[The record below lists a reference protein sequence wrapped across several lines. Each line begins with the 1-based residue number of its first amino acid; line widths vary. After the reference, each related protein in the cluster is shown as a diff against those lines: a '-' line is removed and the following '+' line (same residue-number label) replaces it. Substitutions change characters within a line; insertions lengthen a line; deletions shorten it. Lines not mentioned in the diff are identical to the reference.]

1 MSSTSTSIQALQH
14 DLDLPI
20 DRSTLSLLE
29 QSVDAVWIVGL
40 DGRIVYAT
48 ASVQKTYSLGP
59 VPLGQTLDQLEFF
72 DTRIPVVCDYLQ
84 ALQDHKHYQNDQF
97 LFSFKHRAPSVAR
110 VVGQPLFDSEGQYKG
125 YLTSAI
131 DLGGSGV
138 VNYMRD
144 RLAVH
149 GDQAVNQPEYE
160 LDHFVQTLQQ
170 TLGIDSVMISGVEGS
185 KMDVLSFYQR
195 GVKQPVYALDIHGT
209 PCEKTLEQGSY
220 IVLRDMPRH
229 YADVSKLMEAETY
242 MGYRLDDV
250 QGKPMGLLCAFH
262 GQELVPVEVVAQVL
276 DSASTLIAPVLSH
289 YLGGKRFNDQTS
301 ALTQAYRL
309 AKVGTWLNYPGRG
322 TKPRWS
328 PETFEV
334 WGLAE
339 GQEPDL
345 KLMFDQVHP
354 EDQEKVAYH
363 WNNLESIGSYTL
375 EYRITDSHGRI
386 KWLLESAETE
396 LDEQGAYRR
405 VVGVIQDISE
415 QKRDEEQLRTLAHA
429 VFESSSIVYTLD
441 RRARIVDCNPAFEE
455 CTGYSREEV
464 LGQPGTILNTANT
477 PRVLYWGLWR
487 KLLSG
492 QEWRGETENK
502 RCNGEHYW
510 AQTVITPVRNS
521 NGEVISYLC
530 VQEDITEKKRQD
542 AMLRHQAYHDGLTG
556 LANRRKVQEE
566 LEELLKKQQ
575 AVSLLFIDLDGFK
588 YVNDSL
594 GHIVGDGLLQR
605 VGKRLQS
612 TIREADLLARLG
624 GDEFLVV
631 LESNSDAELTAE
643 RILKV
648 LSHPFEISGRI
659 MHLGASIGIVTSP
672 DDGDTSEVLLRN
684 ADAAMYHAKSKG
696 KNTYS
701 VFSSDIYRH
710 SARRM
715 QLEIG
720 LRHALQR
727 GELRLH
733 YQPQKFLADGRLFGA
748 EALCRWYSHELGDVS
763 PSEFIP
769 LAEEIGLIDDLGD
782 WVVREALRSCRQW
795 REAGVED
802 VVVSINVSPRQLRS
816 DSLLTTISGALK
828 EFRLP
833 ASALCVEVTE
843 TLLMDSYDKAQSL
856 LNSLREL
863 GVSLAIDDFGV
874 GYSSLSYLKR
884 FPFDS
889 LKIDRSF
896 VGDMENNEDD
906 HTLIRT
912 IVQLGHNLGLKV
924 VAEGVENQAQQDLLT
939 AIGCDAIQGY
949 WLSKPIDGD
958 SFLDLVVEQ
967 TVVSC

>member
-1 MSSTSTSIQALQH
+1 MSSTSTPVQAFQRE
-14 DLDLPI
+14 LDLPI
-20 DRSTLSLLE
+20 DASTLTLLE
-29 QSVDAVWIVGL
+29 QSVDVVWIVGA
-40 DGRIVYAT
+40 DGRIIYAT
-48 ASVQKTYSLGP
+48 ASVQEIYSLAP
-59 VPLGQTLDQLEFF
+59 VPLGQSLDQLEYF
-72 DTRIPVVCDYLQ
+72 DSSIPAVAAYLNAAEQ
-84 ALQDHKHYQNDQF
+84 RQSYQSDQF
-97 LFSFKHRAPSVAR
+97 FFTFKHRAPSVAR
-110 VVGQPLFDSEGQYKG
+110 LTGQPLFDGDGKYQG

-138 VNYMRD
+138 VGYMRD
-144 RLAVH
+144 LLAVH
-149 GDQAVNQPEYE
+149 GEPGINQPEYE
-160 LDHFVQTLQQ
+160 LDHFAQTLQQ
-170 TLGIDSVMISGVEGS
+170 TLGIDSVMISSVEGS
-185 KMDVLSFYQR
+185 KQDVLSFYQH
-195 GVKQPVYALDIHGT
+195 GVKQPLYAFDSHGT

-220 IVLRDMPRH
+220 IVMRDLSRH
-229 YADVSKLMEAETY
+229 YGDVSSLMSADTY

-250 QGKPMGLLCAFH
+250 QGKPMGMLCAFH
-262 GQELVPVEVVAQVL
+262 NQELVPVDVVAQVL
-276 DSASTLIAPVLSH
+276 DSAATLIAPVLSH
-289 YLGGKRFNDQTS
+289 YLGSKRVNDQTS

-334 WGLAE
+334 WGMSVE
-339 GQEPDL
+339 QEPDL
-345 KLMFDQVHP
+345 RKMFDQVHP
-354 EDQEKVAYH
+354 DDKEKVAHH
-363 WNNLESIGSYTL
+363 WNNLETIGSYTL
-375 EYRITDSHGRI
+375 EYRITDSKGHQ

-396 LDEQGAYRR
+396 LDKQGTYRR

-415 QKRDEEQLRTLAHA
+415 QKRDEEQLITLAHA

-455 CTGYSREEV
+455 CTGYHREEV
-464 LGQPGTILNTANT
+464 LGQPGTILNTPNT
-477 PRVLYWGLWR
+477 SRVLYWGLWR

-492 QEWRGETENK
+492 LEWRGETENK
-502 RCNGEHYW
+502 RRNGEHYW
-510 AQTVITPVRNS
+510 AQTVITPVRSS

-530 VQEDITEKKRQD
+530 VQEDVTEKKQQD
-542 AMLRHQAYHDGLTG
+542 ALLRHQAYHDGLTG
-556 LANRRKVQEE
+556 LANRRKVQEQ
-566 LEELLKKQQ
+566 LEELVKQQQ

-612 TIREADLLARLG
+612 TIRDADLLARLG

-631 LESNSDAELTAE
+631 LESNSDAELTAQ

-648 LSHPFEISGRI
+648 LSHPFEVSGRI
-659 MHLGASIGIVTSP
+659 MHLGASIGIVTAP
-672 DDGDTSEVLLRN
+672 DDGDSAEVLLRN

-733 YQPQKFLADGRLFGA
+733 YQLQKSLADGRLIGA

-763 PSEFIP
+763 PAEFIP

-795 REAGVED
+795 RLEGAED
-802 VVVSINVSPRQLRS
+802 MVVSINVSPRQLRS
-816 DSLLTTISGALK
+816 ESLLTTISNALK
-828 EFRLP
+828 AFNLP

-843 TLLMDSYDKAQSL
+843 TLLMDSYDMAQSL

-863 GVSLAIDDFGV
+863 GVTLAIDDFGV

-896 VGDMENNEDD
+896 VGDMENNDDD
-906 HTLIRT
+906 HTLVRT

-924 VAEGVENQAQQDLLT
+924 VAEGVENQAQQELLT
-939 AIGCDAIQGY
+939 EIGCDTIQGY
-949 WLSKPIDGD
+949 WLSKPVEGER
-958 SFLDLVVEQ
+958 FLELISQ
-967 TVVSC
+967 HQVVSC